1 MIKTKKV
8 LVSIHIDLYNKLKR
22 EALVNK
28 RSTTNFIEV
37 KLQEMYPDCQIPEV
51 F

>member
-22 EALVNK
+22 EALLNK
-28 RSTTNFIEV
+28 RSTTKFIEV
-37 KLQEMYPDCQIPEV
+37 KLQEMYPDCQIPEI

>member
-22 EALVNK
+22 EALVDK

-37 KLQEMYPDCQIPEV
+37 KLQELYPDCQIPEI